1 MEESTFLRWPRGWWR
16 TMSLTSRYADGAAVT
31 EATLYCSTWTRWY
44 CSIIKCTLLYLLVS
58 STAVYKSTHPYG
70 CSLMVL
76 YRNFCCVSQG
86 IAVGN
91 GMSSYQM
98 NDNSLVFFSYYHG
111 LLGTELWTRL
121 QTYCCSSGIC
131 EFYNITNQNCSA
143 SVSLCGT
150 CKISEEDNIAVPWF
164 STPCVFSCCTY
175 KRSRRWGCEKTPL
188 VTCWWSNQNQSFSC
202 PPLVLF
208 SGVRGLRH
216 CLQFWTQH
224 V

>member
-1 MEESTFLRWPRGWWR
+1 
-16 TMSLTSRYADGAAVT
+16 
-31 EATLYCSTWTRWY
+31 
-44 CSIIKCTLLYLLVS
+44 
-58 STAVYKSTHPYG
+58 
-70 CSLMVL
+70 MVL

-150 CKISEEDNIAVPWF
+150 CSGTGKISEEDNIAVPSF
-164 STPCVFSCCTY
+164 STPFFFFMRENAVGNMLVVQSEPVFQLSGSCVVFRCQ
-175 KRSRRWGCEKTPL
+175 RSTTL
-188 VTCWWSNQNQSFSC
+188 STVLDSTCIISTHHVQEDS
-202 PPLVLF
+202 
-208 SGVRGLRH
+208 VRD
-216 CLQFWTQH
+216 
-224 V
+224 